1 MVAEGQRRVEGKR
14 GSRKRPRVV
23 AEETEVRVEEM
34 ERAERSWKEDSG
46 LLLGAK
52 VARVIWQLSKHLS
65 SVAEELV
72 VSREVTA
79 EESRLLCHVLVCN
92 LRCIEMA
99 FEGQRSQEEEGE
111 SEVEGAEVVE
121 ELERQVE
128 ERAE

>member
-1 MVAEGQRRVEGKR
+1 M
-14 GSRKRPRVV
+14 
-23 AEETEVRVEEM
+23 
-34 ERAERSWKEDSG
+34 
-46 LLLGAK
+46 GAK
-52 VARVIWQLSKHLS
+52 VARAIWQLSEHLS

-72 VSREVTA
+72 VSQEATA
-79 EESRLLCHVLVCN
+79 EELRLLRRVLVCN

-128 ERAE
+128 EQVE